1 MRYQKI
7 GEVKSSD
14 PEVIKCLSEKFM
26 LISENEADEACN
38 NYYIVKD
45 TAPPPPPP
53 PPKKRSLLSILW
65 NG

>member
-53 PPKKRSLLSILW
+53 PPK
-65 NG
+65 